1 MSLTPWLIF
10 VFMNGACVG
19 SFLNVVVYRLP
30 LGKSIV
36 KPRSFCPKCKHNLAW
51 YDNVPILGW
60 LWLRGKCRY
69 CRNPI
74 SAQYPLVELATALLF
89 AGTFISY
96 YFAGWRPGFGDS
108 HPFFGDLQ
116 HTWLP
121 LIAHLIL
128 VAALFAAT
136 MIDARLFIIPLE
148 IPWTATVVALI
159 LLPAGALL
167 SARGLLDPAYSASLE
182 VINLGAG
189 PIASPRWCAA
199 ALGGAVGL
207 LVAIVLS
214 RRGILP
220 RSFADADDYCPTC
233 GQHMGEKFQGEHCP
247 HCRVNLSTGQPAVNG
262 AQSNAGF
269 ALKPWEKKKKKKKGG
284 ARGPG
289 SGGTDDDGQHL
300 HADDSANSVQVG
312 VNHGTPAGWLAYPHP
327 RREILKEAL
336 FLLLP
341 VVGMIVGYL
350 LVANPAAAPG
360 LPPSPRA
367 MYPWHPAIHV
377 AGGVTLGYLVGGGIV
392 WLTRVLGTLGFGKEA
407 MGLGDV
413 HLLAAVGAV
422 LGPVDAVLAFFIA
435 PFMGLTMVL
444 VLAIVS
450 RLRHGSVRVIPYGP
464 YLAAAAFLLMVA
476 REPISAIVGR
486 WIGMEL

>member
-1 MSLTPWLIF
+1 
-10 VFMNGACVG
+10 MNGACVG

-30 LGKSIV
+30 LGRSIV
-36 KPRSFCPKCKHNLAW
+36 KPRSYCPKCSHNLAW

-69 CRNPI
+69 CKNPI

-96 YFAGWRPGFGDS
+96 YYAGWRPGFGDS
-108 HPFFGDLQ
+108 HPFFGELQ

-159 LLPAGALL
+159 LLPAGAFL
-167 SARGLLDPAYSASLE
+167 SARGLLDPTFTPSLD
-182 VINLGAG
+182 VMNLGVG
-189 PIASPRWCAA
+189 PVASPRWCGA
-199 ALGGAVGL
+199 ALGGALGL
-207 LVAIVLS
+207 AIALLLT

-220 RSFADADDYCPTC
+220 RSFADANDYCPSC
-233 GQHMGEKFQGEHCP
+233 GEHMGKDFQGEHCP
-247 HCRVNLSTGQPAVNG
+247 HCKVNLATGQPAVNG
-262 AQSNAGF
+262 AQSRAGF
-269 ALKPWEKKKKKKKGG
+269 ALKPWEKKKKKKGG

-289 SGGTDDDGQHL
+289 SGESQAGLLQQETG
-300 HADDSANSVQVG
+300 ANNVHNPAP
-312 VNHGTPAGWLAYPHP
+312 NHGTPEGWLAYPHP

-350 LVANPAAAPG
+350 VVAAPATAAG
-360 LPPSPRA
+360 LPPSPRTT
-367 MYPWHPAIHV
+367 YPWHPAIHV
-377 AGGVTLGYLVGGGIV
+377 LGGVVLGYLVGGGIV
-392 WLTRVLGTLGFGKEA
+392 WGTRILGTLGFGKEA

-422 LGPVDAVLAFFIA
+422 LGPLDAVLAFFIA

-444 VLAIVS
+444 VMAVVS
-450 RLRHGSVRVIPYGP
+450 RLRHGSARVIPYGP
-464 YLAAAAFLLMVA
+464 YLAAAAFLLMIA
-476 REPISAIVGR
+476 REPIGR
-486 WIGMEL
+486 LIGAWIGLEL